1 MGERPLAG
9 HMYGLGTA
17 FCGLGNGLKQGTGDC
32 LQQVVGTGNC
42 LSPGFKNFA
51 VFFLFLQMQ
60 LLTEENLKEK
70 GMTAGAAKKLRL
82 KLDELG

>member
-1 MGERPLAG
+1 MDWGPVQSAI
-9 HMYGLGTA
+9 
-17 FCGLGNGLKQGTGDC
+17 
-32 LQQVVGTGNC
+32 
-42 LSPGFKNFA
+42 S
-51 VFFLFLQMQ
+51 LQMQ